1 MPAKFW
7 QNFDWALLILTLIA
21 ASAGVVAIAGAS
33 DPAVRLAFAKKQVEA
48 IVLGIVLLMICAAID
63 YHFWARWRNGIYV
76 LMLGLLVAV
85 RVVGHH
91 TLGAQ
96 RWISIGGFDF
106 QPSEFAKLMLV
117 FWLAGGLEP
126 MAGELF
132 QWRQTLVPLLGTAV
146 AAGLV
151 ALQPDLGT
159 SLVFLAVFVGVLF
172 AAGFPPPRL
181 MASVVLVVG
190 GGVLLIVAHLR
201 WHLPLPLHSYQL
213 NRLLAFLH
221 PQQDPRGT
229 GYHVIQSEMAIGSGR
244 VFGNGLF
251 SGGVNNQLRY
261 LPESQTDFIFASI
274 GNMAGFVG
282 AGAVLLMLAMLVWR
296 ALHCMASA
304 KDALGAILAGGIATM
319 LAFQTVLNSGV
330 ALGVMPVT
338 GVPLPFFSMG
348 GSATLVNFA
357 AMGVLEGIYARRK
370 KIQF

>member
-7 QNFDWALLILTLIA
+7 QNFDWVLLALTLTA

-33 DPAVRLAFAKKQVEA
+33 DPVIRLAFAKKQAEA
-48 IVLGIVLLMICAAID
+48 IILGIVLLVVCAAID
-63 YHFWARWRNGIYV
+63 YHVWARWRTGMY
-76 LMLGLLVAV
+76 LALLALLAAV

-106 QPSEFAKLMLV
+106 QPSEFAKLMLI

-126 MAGELF
+126 MAGEVHH
-132 QWRQTLVPLLGTAV
+132 WRQTVIPLLGTAV

-172 AAGFPPPRL
+172 AAGFPAARL
-181 MASVVLVVG
+181 LAAIVLVVG
-190 GGVLLIVAHLR
+190 GGVLLIFAHLR
-201 WHLPLPLHSYQL
+201 WHVPLPLHSYQL
-213 NRLLAFLH
+213 NRLLAFLN

-244 VFGNGLF
+244 AFGNGLF

-274 GNMAGFVG
+274 SNMTGFVG
-282 AGAVLLMLAMLVWR
+282 AGAVLLILAMLVWR

-304 KDALGAILAGGIATM
+304 KDALGAVLAGGIATM

-348 GSATLVNFA
+348 GTATLVNFA
-357 AMGVLEGIYARRK
+357 AVGVLESIYIRRK
-370 KIQF
+370 KIHF